1 MANTSQQLGQQFGVN
16 VTPTP
21 APAPPTTA
29 TEEDKEIEL
38 RTTTPFP
45 SGFLFD
51 PTIEDTRERGPL
63 FGLEFL
69 KDVPIL
75 GDLPPNLAQAE
86 EDPRI
91 RPKSEKLRE
100 EYRAR
105 ITKSI
110 EELGGTFDPRGVEVK
125 DILGNTALGSQGLAT
140 FGFAE
145 TAEEARRAFEKVHGE
160 GNVRVFEDTERGTLA
175 PQFYISLRK
184 DDGTFTPYA
193 SPVQSAVDYG
203 RMLSGSLSY
212 DVAAG
217 SGTVG
222 TAFAGAAVM
231 TASLAGTGPIAPFI
245 GGLTFAYLLY
255 AGGGTTEKFKQEV
268 LKDQIGLTDKDADE
282 AETLLG
288 QVYDTLNRGYT
299 PDKPYLGLY
308 GDEFTDQE
316 KMAGNLELL
325 LGVPGG
331 IATKLRLTLGR
342 RGQAFLEDTASMLNI
357 YPSARA
363 AQEASIA
370 TKARPGSDAAKVDG
384 TDFTLIDEATGQQ
397 VTLGGM
403 TLKSVTDS
411 RIISR
416 LSGLAE
422 QTSVIIPRKLRESAQ
437 SAVNYLKTYKNNL
450 GEGDF
455 GLFRKNLNDMQE
467 YFSKY
472 RDKTPAFK
480 DLGMSIQEL
489 DKLFR
494 TLRFDEAKGLYAKV
508 FDTVGTSS
516 YNMGP
521 AVDKIIANTRTIV
534 PGLDDAGK
542 RTGSNLQMQP
552 GEPNLFDAIEA
563 VKGLGSKEAG
573 GVLTYQGMDAAIAA
587 FNKANPAYA
596 ISRTS
601 KDYTID
607 SPAKLLH
614 MFATRFGEMASD
626 LAALPN
632 PSSASRN
639 ARSTAM
645 EMRETLLDMIGN
657 PEGVDDAVKASI
669 RNDLNDANAFYK
681 ETYDIVEKAQT
692 RTKTKVLK
700 YTEPGQ
706 FSRDILSKGNNVATE
721 ELLEALGKQQD
732 YVMANLARADVV
744 NNPAALTNLQASFKE
759 LVDMN
764 IALSMPGKAG
774 EKSSPTALRDFLGNF
789 SDDELAT
796 LGYGSAAKEQALRDA
811 DQLAELAS
819 GDFVAV
825 VGKNAAANSPFLLR
839 FQEVFSNPTRIN
851 DNLSKLITVA
861 ERETAGAGMENLRK
875 GFFDYLVSTQS
886 GVLRRVKENTAYSRV
901 GDYEIDFVRL
911 GEILDQSIE
920 VAPNLSKILNE
931 KDMAV
936 LTMLQS
942 YTATLGR
949 AGADAGSA
957 LSGAQIIGELFTIDP
972 LKLGRGLARL
982 GAQKRIATLFT
993 NDELVNVAVGLGAK
1007 EVGSTKS
1014 TILNYFF
1021 GPAAV
1026 GTIVA
1031 NIATG
1036 ESPEAAE
1043 TRRMLE
1049 NEGVPTSPTV
1059 DALMEQFTVN

>member
-1 MANTSQQLGQQFGVN
+1 MANTAQQLGQQFGVN
-16 VTPTP
+16 IQPSP
-21 APAPPTTA
+21 APAPAPV
-29 TEEDKEIEL
+29 EEESTEIEI
-38 RTTTPFP
+38 RP
-45 SGFLFD
+45 GVLFD
-51 PTIEDTRERGPL
+51 PSIEDTRTRAPL

-69 KDVPIL
+69 EDVPVL
-75 GDLPPNLAQAE
+75 GDLPPNIAAAE
-86 EDPRI
+86 PDPRY
-91 RPKSEKLRE
+91 RLKSEK
-100 EYRAR
+100 
-105 ITKSI
+105 I
-110 EELGGTFDPRGVEVK
+110 EEDTTERLSKIIGEEGGTYDPDGTEIK
-125 DILGNTALGSQGLAT
+125 NIIGNEGLAA
-140 FGFAE
+140 FGFVE
-145 TAEEARRAFEKVHGE
+145 TVEEARKLYENIHGK
-160 GNVRVFEDTERGTLA
+160 GKVRVFEDTNPRTVFS
-175 PQFYISLRK
+175 PQFYISLEQ
-184 DDGTFTPYA
+184 DDGTFTPFS
-193 SPVQSAVDYG
+193 SPVQSTADYAK
-203 RMLSGSLSY
+203 MLSGTVGY

-217 SGTVG
+217 SATVG
-222 TAFAGAAVM
+222 TAFSTAAVV
-231 TASLAGTGPIAPFI
+231 TAAAAPTGPFAPLL
-245 GGLTFAYLLY
+245 GGLTFGYMLY

-268 LKDQIGLTDKDADE
+268 LKDQLGLEAKEADE

-288 QVYDTLNRGYT
+288 QIYDTINRGYT
-299 PDKPYLGLY
+299 PSGSAFGIEFTGDK
-308 GDEFTDQE
+308 FTDQE
-316 KMAGNLELL
+316 RLAAQLELL
-325 LGVPGG
+325 LGGAGG
-331 IATKLRLTLGR
+331 IVTKLRLTLGR
-342 RGQAFLEDTASMLNI
+342 RGQAFLEDTAASLDI
-357 YPSARA
+357 YPSARK
-363 AQEASIA
+363 AQEASVA
-370 TKARPGSDAAKVDG
+370 TGARPGSDAAKVDG
-384 TDFTLIDEATGQQ
+384 VDMTLVDATGRQ

-411 RIISR
+411 RIIGR

-422 QTSVIIPRKLRESAQ
+422 QTSVIIPRKIRESTQ
-437 SAVNYLKTYKNNL
+437 SAVDYLKTYKDNL
-450 GEGDF
+450 GGGDF
-455 GLFRKNLNDMQE
+455 GLFRRSLNDMQDF
-467 YFSKY
+467 FSKN
-472 RDKTPAFK
+472 RDKTPEYK
-480 DLGMSIQEL
+480 KIGTSIQEL

-494 TLRFDEAKGLYAKV
+494 ALRFDEAKGLYARV
-508 FDTVGTSS
+508 FDSVGTSS

-521 AVDKIIANTRTIV
+521 AIDKIIANTRTIV

-542 RTGSNLQMQP
+542 RTGSNLQMQA

-563 VKGLGSKEAG
+563 VKGLGNKEAG

-601 KDYTID
+601 KDYNID

-614 MFATRFGEMASD
+614 MFATRFGEMGSD

-632 PSSASRN
+632 PSTAAKN

-657 PEGVDDAVKASI
+657 PEGVDDAVKANI

-706 FSRDILSKGNNVATE
+706 FSRDILDKGRNIATE

-732 YVMANLARADVV
+732 YVMANLARANVV
-744 NNPAALTNLQASFKE
+744 NSPMALTKLQDSFKE
-759 LVDMN
+759 LVDAN

-774 EKSSPTALRDFLGNF
+774 EKSAPTALRDFFTNF

-796 LGYGSAAKEQALRDA
+796 LGYDRAAKQQALQDA

-819 GDFVAV
+819 GDFVEV
-825 VGKNAAANSPFLLR
+825 VGKNAADNSPFLLR
-839 FQEVFSNPTRIN
+839 FKNVFNDPSKIN
-851 DNLSKLITVA
+851 DNLGKLITIA
-861 ERETAGAGMENLRK
+861 QRESAGAGMENLRK

-886 GVLRRVKENTAYSRV
+886 GVLKRVQSNTAYSKV
-901 GDYEIDFVRL
+901 GDFEIDSAKL
-911 GEILDQSIE
+911 GELLDQAIE

-936 LTMLQS
+936 LKMLQS
-942 YTATLGR
+942 YTATLSR
-949 AGADAGSA
+949 SGADAGSA

-993 NDELVNVAVGLGAK
+993 NDNLVSAAVGLGSK
-1007 EVGSTKS
+1007 EVGGTKS

-1021 GPAAV
+1021 GPGSI

-1043 TRRMLE
+1043 TRKMLQDVDRPLSATE
-1049 NEGVPTSPTV
+1049 
-1059 DALMEQFTVN
+1059 DALYKQFSIN